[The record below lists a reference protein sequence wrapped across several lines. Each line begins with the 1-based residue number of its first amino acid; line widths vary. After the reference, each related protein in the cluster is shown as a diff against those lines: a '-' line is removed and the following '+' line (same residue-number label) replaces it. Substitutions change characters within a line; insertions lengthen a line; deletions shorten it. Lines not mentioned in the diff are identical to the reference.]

1 MTTALGFK
9 ARAGGSTVSLLNLF
23 FPVGSIYHSTKATDP
38 STFMGGTWR
47 RLQNVFLYAAG
58 SKSAGS
64 TGGEERH
71 TLTKA
76 EMPTHNHDTQ
86 GYWRTGSG
94 TQEQMCISRGMMAG
108 DPVDSDVMHLAGG
121 GSRTTTCP
129 PPVPRRVHVGAHRVA
144 SSGGGLHG

>member
-47 RLQNVFLYAAG
+47 RLQDVFLYAAG

-76 EMPTHNHDTQ
+76 EMPPHNHDTQ

-108 DPVDSDVMHLAGG
+108 DPVDRDVMHLAG
-121 GSRTTTCP
+121 RAVAQQHA
-129 PPVPRRVHVGAHRVA
+129 PVPRRVHVGAHRVA

>member
-47 RLQNVFLYAAG
+47 RLQDVFLYAAG

-64 TGGEERH
+64 T
-71 TLTKA
+71 
-76 EMPTHNHDTQ
+76 
-86 GYWRTGSG
+86 
-94 TQEQMCISRGMMAG
+94 RGMMAG

-121 GSRTTTCP
+121 AVAQQHA
-129 PPVPRRVHVGAHRVA
+129 PVPRRVHVGAHRVA

>member
-9 ARAGGSTVSLLNLF
+9 ARVGGSTVPLLNLF

-47 RLQNVFLYAAG
+47 RLQDVFLYAAG

-64 TGGEERH
+64 TGGEESH
-71 TLTKA
+71 TLTIA
-76 EMPTHNHDTQ
+76 EMPTHNHDMQ
-86 GYWRTGSG
+86 GFEKCVYDSNGAQVR
-94 TQEQMCISRGMMAG
+94 SRGMIAG
-108 DPVDSDVMHLAGG
+108 DPVDKDPMHLTGG
-121 GSRTTTCP
+121 GFP
-129 PPVPRRVHVGAHRVA
+129 QQYAPVPRRVHVGAHFVV